1 MSKQIK
7 TKYRRDLLQENA
19 ASPCEFWKTMKTL
32 FPTKPKKSQAV
43 HYKGV
48 LSETHPVFTG
58 VPQGSILGHIL
69 FIMYMP
75 LQFSKIITTM
85 PMTL

>member
-7 TKYRRDLLQENA
+7 TKYHRDFLQENA
-19 ASPCEFWKTMKTL
+19 ASPSEFRKTIKTL

-48 LSETHPVFTG
+48 LSETHLQVCLRGVFWAIFY
-58 VPQGSILGHIL
+58 S
-69 FIMYMP
+69 
-75 LQFSKIITTM
+75 
-85 PMTL
+85 

>member
-7 TKYRRDLLQENA
+7 TKYHRDFLQENA
-19 ASPCEFWKTMKTL
+19 ASPSEFRKTIKTL

-48 LSETHPVFTG
+48 LSETHLQVPSGEYFGPYFIHNVHAVAVFKDNH
-58 VPQGSILGHIL
+58 LCR
-69 FIMYMP
+69 
-75 LQFSKIITTM
+75 
-85 PMTL
+85 